1 MAQESSGLTIDD
13 MHALLKNASPEE
25 REFLKKL
32 LEEGTPREAMVFAQL
47 LHYFPDSRF
56 VEPR

>member
-1 MAQESSGLTIDD
+1 MAQASSGLTIDD
-13 MHALLKNASPEE
+13 MHALLKSAAPEE
-25 REFLKKL
+25 RAFLKEL
-32 LEEGTPREAMVFAQL
+32 LEQGTPREAMVLAQL